1 MQHTFLMCCPCH
13 FGLEHTLH
21 FELKKL
27 GAEQI
32 QVQDGR
38 ILFRGDYHLLA
49 MANLCLS
56 TAERVLVQ
64 LGSFPAYNFEELF
77 QGMKKLPLEEWI
89 GKDDAFP
96 VKGHALDSKLHS
108 VPDCQSI
115 LKKAAVERLRQ
126 KYQTSW
132 FSESGAVHQ
141 IQFSIRK
148 NLVTIYL
155 DSSGVGLHKRG
166 YRKNANA
173 APIKETLAAAIV
185 KLSSFGCWFAE
196 EGFKVRIWRN
206 HIAGILLVCRKDTAH
221 NLIERFRS
229 LYI

>member
-1 MQHTFLMCCPCH
+1 MQHTFWMCCPCH

-77 QGMKKLPLEEWI
+77 QGLEKMMRSQLRDMHWI
-89 GKDDAFP
+89 PNCTAF
-96 VKGHALDSKLHS
+96 
-108 VPDCQSI
+108 
-115 LKKAAVERLRQ
+115 R
-126 KYQTSW
+126 
-132 FSESGAVHQ
+132 
-141 IQFSIRK
+141 
-148 NLVTIYL
+148 
-155 DSSGVGLHKRG
+155 
-166 YRKNANA
+166 
-173 APIKETLAAAIV
+173 
-185 KLSSFGCWFAE
+185 
-196 EGFKVRIWRN
+196 
-206 HIAGILLVCRKDTAH
+206 TA
-221 NLIERFRS
+221 S
-229 LYI
+229 PS

>member
-1 MQHTFLMCCPCH
+1 MQHTFWMCCPCH

-56 TAERVLVQ
+56 TAERVLIQ

-89 GKDDAFP
+89 GKMMRSQLRGTHWIPNCTAF
-96 VKGHALDSKLHS
+96 
-108 VPDCQSI
+108 
-115 LKKAAVERLRQ
+115 R
-126 KYQTSW
+126 
-132 FSESGAVHQ
+132 
-141 IQFSIRK
+141 
-148 NLVTIYL
+148 
-155 DSSGVGLHKRG
+155 
-166 YRKNANA
+166 
-173 APIKETLAAAIV
+173 
-185 KLSSFGCWFAE
+185 
-196 EGFKVRIWRN
+196 
-206 HIAGILLVCRKDTAH
+206 TA
-221 NLIERFRS
+221 S
-229 LYI
+229 PS

>member
-1 MQHTFLMCCPCH
+1 MQHTFWMCCPCH

-77 QGMKKLPLEEWI
+77 QGMKKLPLEEIADEMLAILSDRNRIMQKHEMEETNARWNE
-89 GKDDAFP
+89 F
-96 VKGHALDSKLHS
+96 LNSK
-108 VPDCQSI
+108 
-115 LKKAAVERLRQ
+115 
-126 KYQTSW
+126 
-132 FSESGAVHQ
+132 
-141 IQFSIRK
+141 
-148 NLVTIYL
+148 
-155 DSSGVGLHKRG
+155 
-166 YRKNANA
+166 
-173 APIKETLAAAIV
+173 
-185 KLSSFGCWFAE
+185 
-196 EGFKVRIWRN
+196 RI
-206 HIAGILLVCRKDTAH
+206 
-221 NLIERFRS
+221 
-229 LYI
+229 